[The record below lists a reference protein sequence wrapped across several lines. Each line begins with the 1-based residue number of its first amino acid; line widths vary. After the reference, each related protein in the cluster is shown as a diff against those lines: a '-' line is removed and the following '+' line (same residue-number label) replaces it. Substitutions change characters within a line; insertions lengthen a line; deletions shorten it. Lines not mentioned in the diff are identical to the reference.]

1 MIYAFFYSFL
11 YPIFPQNFVNLLYF
25 FYSSAFSSSGINSL
39 FTNSIILIRLKR
51 DVYLVT
57 GIHIFLGIQ
66 KYLRSSEAKR
76 SPSFRTGLVM
86 GRARGDRNERAVSVS
101 GMVDRLLA
109 VVTRDRTRAR
119 TRVQPIIEPQV

>member
-1 MIYAFFYSFL
+1 MHEFD
-11 YPIFPQNFVNLLYF
+11 NLNPVK
-25 FYSSAFSSSGINSL
+25 AR
-39 FTNSIILIRLKR
+39 RLS
-51 DVYLVT
+51 

-76 SPSFRTGLVM
+76 AFAIVSHGIM

>member
-1 MIYAFFYSFL
+1 MHEFD
-11 YPIFPQNFVNLLYF
+11 NLNPVK
-25 FYSSAFSSSGINSL
+25 AR
-39 FTNSIILIRLKR
+39 RLS
-51 DVYLVT
+51 

-76 SPSFRTGLVM
+76 SPSFRTVLVT

-119 TRVQPIIEPQV
+119 TRVRPIIEPQV